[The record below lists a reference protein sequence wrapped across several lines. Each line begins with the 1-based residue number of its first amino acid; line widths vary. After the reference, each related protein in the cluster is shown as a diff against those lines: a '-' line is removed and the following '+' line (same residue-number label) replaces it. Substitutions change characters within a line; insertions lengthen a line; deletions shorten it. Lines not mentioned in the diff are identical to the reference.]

1 MSANT
6 VPPDT
11 LLDGFTN
18 VVTVLLVL
26 SISAERLVEI
36 VKGMSQ
42 YLNDAK
48 LDPQQ
53 ERKRQLALHLLSVV
67 AGCIVVFL
75 AQGFVVSA
83 LPSLSGKLLGWQ
95 GIGLGILASGGSSLW
110 NTVLTYLLSVKNL
123 KREQALGAK
132 PAAAAQA
139 MQTTLPADMPPL
151 GLPGVR

>member
-1 MSANT
+1 MSVNN
-6 VPPDT
+6 VPPAT

-36 VKGMSQ
+36 VKGMFQ

-48 LDPQQ
+48 LDRQ
-53 ERKRQLALHLLSVV
+53 EERRRQLSLHVLSVV

-123 KREQALGAK
+123 KRDQVLGSKPAPTAQAL
-132 PAAAAQA
+132 
-139 MQTTLPADMPPL
+139 QTTLPSDMPQL